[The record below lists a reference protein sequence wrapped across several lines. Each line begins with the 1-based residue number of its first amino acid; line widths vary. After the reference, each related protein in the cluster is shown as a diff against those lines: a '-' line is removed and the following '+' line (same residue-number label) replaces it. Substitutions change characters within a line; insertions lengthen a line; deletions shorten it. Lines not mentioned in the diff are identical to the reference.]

1 MTKTVTFSLSEETI
15 EYIRRIAE
23 KEDRKYSTVVSRAV
37 KAYAEQ
43 NLEDL
48 DISEG
53 VDR

>member
-23 KEDRKYSTVVSRAV
+23 KEDRKYSTVVSRAI

-43 NLEDL
+43 NLDDVED
-48 DISEG
+48 IEG